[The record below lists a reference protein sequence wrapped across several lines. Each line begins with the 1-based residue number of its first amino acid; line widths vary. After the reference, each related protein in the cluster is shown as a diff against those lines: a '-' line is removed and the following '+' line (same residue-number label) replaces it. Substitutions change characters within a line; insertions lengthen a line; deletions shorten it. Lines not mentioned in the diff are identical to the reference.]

1 MQDNLERLLTEAE
14 ATCDAERTT
23 ASSRLKSRIYSALM
37 QQHAAEGPLRS
48 LSDTHADGR
57 GLCVFEAATRVCT
70 PAWGVQQLNLCRV
83 CHARVLGERV
93 EGAPIFWHNCP
104 YVDFQNR

>member
-14 ATCDAERTT
+14 TT
-23 ASSRLKSRIYSALM
+23 GESTRPKASSRLKSRIYSALM
-37 QQHAAEGPLRS
+37 QQHAAAGPLRS
-48 LSDTHADGR
+48 LSETHADGR
-57 GLCVFEAATRVCT
+57 GLCVFESATRVCA
-70 PAWGVQQLNLCRV
+70 PIEEVEQLNLCRV